1 MAKIFISYRR
11 EDSSGHARAL
21 SDVLERHFGP
31 ESVFFD
37 VDDLAP
43 GADFPLA
50 IRNELKKCKV
60 LLALIGKS
68 WLTARDADGF
78 RRIDN
83 PDDFVRRE
91 VGSAL
96 ARRVPVIPITLQD
109 EKPPAPE
116 TLPKALKPLARRQAF
131 ALRNDRWETDVSLLI
146 EQIEAILK
154 PKSVRHI
161 LADFPR
167 TSLADWN
174 TGWRFSICL
183 FIAAVL
189 VATGGYVLVSDI
201 PLPYQYST
209 LPTLGGVACVA
220 GVVHGYQR
228 TTSPAWD
235 FVLAA
240 SIAVAVMLAISAV
253 NYVPG
258 EVDYWPR
265 SDISW
270 MIVKQFAATLF
281 CGFIVGSLAT
291 RFVRGRWTG

>member
-1 MAKIFISYRR
+1 
-11 EDSSGHARAL
+11 L

-31 ESVFFD
+31 QSVFFD

-43 GADFPLA
+43 GTDFPVA

-60 LLALIGKS
+60 LLALIGTS

-91 VGSAL
+91 IGSAL
-96 ARRVPVIPITLQD
+96 ARGIPVIPVTLQD
-109 EKPPAPE
+109 ERPPSAE
-116 TLPKALKPLARRQAF
+116 MLPKALKPLGRRQAF
-131 ALRNDRWETDVSLLI
+131 ELRNDRWETDVSLLI

-154 PKSVRHI
+154 PRSARRI
-161 LADFPR
+161 LAGFPH

-183 FIAAVL
+183 LIAAVL

-209 LPTLGGVACVA
+209 RPMPGGVACGA
-220 GVVHGYQR
+220 GVANGYQR

-240 SIAVAVMLAISAV
+240 SIAVAVMLAIFAV

-258 EVDYWPR
+258 EVDYWPQ
-265 SDISW
+265 SDTSW
-270 MIVKQFAATLF
+270 TIVKQFAASLF

>member
-1 MAKIFISYRR
+1 
-11 EDSSGHARAL
+11 L

-43 GADFPLA
+43 GTDFPLA
-50 IRNELKKCKV
+50 IRKELKKCKV

-96 ARRVPVIPITLQD
+96 ARGIPVIPITLQD

-116 TLPKALKPLARRQAF
+116 MLPKALKPLARRQAF
-131 ALRNDRWETDVSLLI
+131 ELRNDRWETDVSLLI

-154 PKSVRHI
+154 RRSAHHI

-167 TSLADWN
+167 TSLADWK

-189 VATGGYVLVSDI
+189 VTTGGYVLASSAPV
-201 PLPYQYST
+201 PYQYST
-209 LPTLGGVACVA
+209 LPMLAGIACAA
-220 GVVHGYQR
+220 GIAHGYQR
-228 TTSPAWD
+228 STSPALD

-240 SIAVAVMLAISAV
+240 SIAVAVMLAIFGL

-258 EVDYWPR
+258 EVSYWPQ
-265 SDISW
+265 SDLSW
-270 MIVKQFAATLF
+270 TIAKQFAACLF
-281 CGFIVGSLAT
+281 CGFIAGSLAT
-291 RFVRGRWTG
+291 RFVRGRWTD

>member
-1 MAKIFISYRR
+1 M
-11 EDSSGHARAL
+11 

-43 GADFPLA
+43 GTDFPLA

-78 RRIDN
+78 RRIDT

-96 ARRVPVIPITLQD
+96 ARGIPVIPITLQD
-109 EKPPAPE
+109 EKPPAAE
-116 TLPKALKPLARRQAF
+116 MLPKALKPLARRQAF
-131 ALRNDRWETDVSLLI
+131 ALRNDRWEADVSQLI
-146 EQIEAILK
+146 EQIETILK
-154 PKSVRHI
+154 PRSARRI

-189 VATGGYVLVSDI
+189 VATGGYVLASAAPVS
-201 PLPYQYST
+201 YQYST
-209 LPTLGGVACVA
+209 LPMLAGIACA
-220 GVVHGYQR
+220 TGIAHGYQR
-228 TTSPAWD
+228 STSPALD

-240 SIAVAVMLAISAV
+240 SIAVAVMLAIFAL

-258 EVDYWPR
+258 EVSYWPQ
-265 SDISW
+265 SDLSW
-270 MIVKQFAATLF
+270 TIAKQFSACLF
-281 CGFIVGSLAT
+281 CGFIAGSLAT
-291 RFVRGRWTG
+291 RFVRGRWTD

>member
-1 MAKIFISYRR
+1 M
-11 EDSSGHARAL
+11 

-31 ESVFFD
+31 ASVFFD

-43 GADFPLA
+43 GTDFPLA

-96 ARRVPVIPITLQD
+96 ARGIPVIPITLQD
-109 EKPPAPE
+109 EKPPSAE
-116 TLPKALKPLARRQAF
+116 MLPKALKPFARRQAF
-131 ALRNDRWETDVSLLI
+131 ALRNDRWEADLSLLI
-146 EQIEAILK
+146 EKIEAILK
-154 PKSVRHI
+154 PRSARRI
-161 LADFPR
+161 PPDFAR
-167 TSLADWN
+167 TPLADWDA
-174 TGWRFSICL
+174 GWRFSVCL
-183 FIAAVL
+183 FVATVL
-189 VATGGYVLVSDI
+189 VATGGYVLVRDV

-209 LPTLGGVACVA
+209 IPILGGVAFLA
-220 GVVHGYQR
+220 GLVQGYQR

-240 SIAVAVMLAISAV
+240 SIALVVMLAIFAL

-258 EVDYWPR
+258 EVGYWPQNER
-265 SDISW
+265 SWTIAR
-270 MIVKQFAATLF
+270 QFTACLF
-281 CGFIVGSLAT
+281 CAFIVASLAT
-291 RFVRGRWTG
+291 RFVRSRWTE